1 MFQIIA
7 KNKYTLSQMK
17 MMWSCKSK
25 VKSKEWNKILFKILK
40 LIKLKIVTFLLL
52 IILGN

>member
-1 MFQIIA
+1 MLERMSKIQGFKIMFQIIA

-25 VKSKEWNKILFKILK
+25 VKSKE
-40 LIKLKIVTFLLL
+40 
-52 IILGN
+52 